1 MQNIFKTALFI
12 KNRRNITAVTITNTS
27 ARLSVLHILFMSMTA
42 LHQREHKA
50 YIIEDANIMQQ
61 KNEQAWPAHFLYNLK
76 D

>member
-12 KNRRNITAVTITNTS
+12 KNRRNIIAVTITNTS

-50 YIIEDANIMQQ
+50 KPYKDERHKAYIIEDANIMQQ
-61 KNEQAWPAHFLYNLK
+61 KK
-76 D
+76 